1 MQGEKEGERET
12 NKQEIKEIYEM
23 TMVSSSLSTSCS
35 LALPA
40 LLADIVAKENFSLAS
55 KIIYILNVLL

>member
-1 MQGEKEGERET
+1 
-12 NKQEIKEIYEM
+12 M